1 VATFLGEAL
10 LLHVGICH
18 LTFRLPSNGSLK
30 DKRQVSRSLISRL
43 QTRFHVA
50 AAEVDHNDNH
60 HLLVVG
66 VACVS
71 NEARHADE
79 MLDATVRFA
88 ENHHMDA
95 ELVNVQR
102 EIIAEE

>member
-1 VATFLGEAL
+1 LY
-10 LLHVGICH
+10 VGICQ
-18 LTFRLPSNGSLK
+18 LTFRLPGNGSLK
-30 DKRQVSRSLISRL
+30 DKRQVSRSLISRF

-60 HLLVVG
+60 QSLVVG

-71 NEARHADE
+71 NDARHADE
-79 MLDATVRFA
+79 MLDAAVRFA

-95 ELVNVQR
+95 ELVSVQR
-102 EIIAEE
+102 EIIDEE